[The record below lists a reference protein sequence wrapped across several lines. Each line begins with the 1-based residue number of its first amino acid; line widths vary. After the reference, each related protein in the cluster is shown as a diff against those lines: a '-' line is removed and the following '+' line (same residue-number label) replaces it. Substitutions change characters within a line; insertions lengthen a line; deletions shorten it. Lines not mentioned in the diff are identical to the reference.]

1 MVAKS
6 TRSLAEL
13 LSTGSLKELANQ
25 AQEHRDLTA
34 RIRAL
39 LPAEEASHLVSAS
52 TNSAGE
58 LELTMDASVWAARV
72 RYQAQSLGKD
82 RIRVKVR
89 PTPSPEGSDDSVG

>member
-58 LELTMDASVWAARV
+58 LELTMDASV